1 MDRSW
6 RIVVPLRLSEAKTRL
21 STQPAPRRRELVV
34 AMALD
39 VIAAARDC
47 RVVDEVRLVADAAG
61 LESVGLEAVG
71 LEAVGLEAVGP
82 GVSALPDPGEGL
94 NAAILHGAAGA
105 PGHVAALLAD
115 VPCATPGALEAFLR
129 SCPNQAG
136 FLSDAEGLGTTLL
149 AAPSAAHL
157 VPRFG
162 VRSRAA
168 HAAAGVPDIRDPSP
182 GAFAGLR
189 RDVDSEVDLWDA
201 RRLGVG
207 AATQAALT

>member
-6 RIVVPLRLSEAKTRL
+6 RIVVPLRLAEAKTRL

-47 RVVDEVRLVADAAG
+47 RVVEEVRLVADAAG
-61 LESVGLEAVG
+61 LEAVS
-71 LEAVGLEAVGP
+71 P
-82 GVSALPDPGEGL
+82 GVSALPDPGGGL

-105 PGHVAALLAD
+105 PGPVAALLAD
-115 VPCATPGALEAFLR
+115 VPCATPGALEALLR

-168 HAAAGVPDIRDPSP
+168 HAAAGIPDIRDPSP

-207 AATQAALT
+207 AATQATLA